1 MELIFYLFGNH
12 ILIPM
17 DFQPSSLA
25 FTVPIPPAISKGLTV
40 QMTVLNNRTK
50 LVATVKRNAAN
61 ALRVELADSSTQ
73 PVGEARQKSGLGV
86 LLGFKNGGRSTYNLA
101 ADNRTLTIDVA
112 GTTTVSESGTEIGKL
127 VPHDGA
133 ARFDD
138 PSGGVLAYLRP
149 HVGHK
154 AGEPWQ
160 HPILTPH
167 GEPMGTLT
175 LFPMSSSGALREY
188 LDQIADQVILDWNVN
203 YTSLRLPALGS
214 ALDLHQPVAGR
225 LGDLLACA
233 CVDSCVL
240 PRGYTA

>member
-1 MELIFYLFGNH
+1 MT
-12 ILIPM
+12 ILN
-17 DFQPSSLA
+17 SH
-25 FTVPIPPAISKGLTV
+25 
-40 QMTVLNNRTK
+40 TK

-61 ALRVELADSSTQ
+61 ALRVELADASGQ
-73 PVGEARQKSGLGV
+73 PMGEARQKSGLGV

-112 GTTTVSESGTEIGKL
+112 GTTTVSEGGTEIGKL
-127 VPHDGA
+127 VPHDGG

-138 PSGGVLAYLRP
+138 PSGAVLGYLRP

-154 AGEPWQ
+154 AGEPWC
-160 HPILTPH
+160 HPILAPQ
-167 GEPMGTLT
+167 GESLGTLT
-175 LFPMSSSGALREY
+175 LFATSSSAALREY

-203 YTSLRLPALGS
+203 YASLRLPALGS
-214 ALDLHQPVAGR
+214 ALDLQQPVSGR